1 MNFMSGR
8 ALFQFNPDL
17 FAGDEDDADV
27 IDIEFEE
34 DEEESKA
41 AQQGASDDEEYKRE
55 DDEEEKKEDEPA
67 SVQVDKDLFAGEN
80 AAADEEVDFD

>member
-41 AQQGASDDEEYKRE
+41 AQ
-55 DDEEEKKEDEPA
+55 
-67 SVQVDKDLFAGEN
+67 
-80 AAADEEVDFD
+80 